1 MHERDN
7 ILEAQQLVFS
17 DGRMLMSFPRS
28 EFAGQ
33 AAAQCNADNP
43 GIASRAISSIKLRFN
58 DGQCFGNPNKVDAL
72 ERYS

>member
-7 ILEAQQLVFS
+7 ILEALQLVFS
-17 DGRMLMSFPRS
+17 DGRMLMSFPRN

-33 AAAQCNADNP
+33 ATAHNP

-58 DGQCFGNPNKVDAL
+58 DGECFGNPNKADAF
-72 ERYS
+72 ERSS